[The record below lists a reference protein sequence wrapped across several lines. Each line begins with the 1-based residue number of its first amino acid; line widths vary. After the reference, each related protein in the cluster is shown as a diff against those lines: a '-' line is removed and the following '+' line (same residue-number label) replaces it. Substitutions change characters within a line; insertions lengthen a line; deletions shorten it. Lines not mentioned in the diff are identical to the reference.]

1 MSGTLGYIDAPPSTV
16 ETMRGVLTSLDASRA
31 RSQQTALGPSELG
44 TPCQRQIAMKL
55 GGVPRQPEHRVPWA
69 PMQGTAMHT
78 LMEEALHY
86 HNGKL
91 GRDRWLPE
99 QELRLDDELGGHGD
113 AYDNDWDM
121 VIDWKY
127 VGTTALKK
135 VKRKTVPVESLVAP
149 DYRVQAHLYGYGH
162 SLAGRPVKW
171 VRIVFLARSHDYD
184 ESAEWTEAYNPQIAF
199 DAIVR
204 YYATQDLLKVL
215 RPQDNPALWGAV
227 PAAPGDACTWCPF
240 KRPGA
245 PADATG
251 CPGNTEDRM
260 AKQTAGLIA

>member
-1 MSGTLGYIDAPPSTV
+1 MSGIIAGAPPSTV
-16 ETMRGVLTSLDASRA
+16 AELRDVLISYDASRD

-55 GGVPRQPEHRVPWA
+55 AGVPEQPEHRVPWA
-69 PMQGTAMHT
+69 PMQGTAIHT
-78 LMEEALHY
+78 LMEDVLHF
-86 HNGKL
+86 HNGQIN
-91 GRDRWLPE
+91 RARWLPE
-99 QELRLDDELGGHGD
+99 QKLRLDDELGGHGD

-127 VGTTALKK
+127 VGSTALKK

-162 SLAGRPVKW
+162 ALAGRPVKW

-184 ESAEWTEAYNPQIAF
+184 ESAEWTETYQPDVAF

-204 YYATQDLLKVL
+204 YYATKDLITALPL
-215 RPQDNPALWGAV
+215 TANPTLWGAV

-240 KRPGA
+240 KRAG

-251 CPGNTEDRM
+251 CPGNTE
-260 AKQTAGLIA
+260 AKIDKQMAGLIA